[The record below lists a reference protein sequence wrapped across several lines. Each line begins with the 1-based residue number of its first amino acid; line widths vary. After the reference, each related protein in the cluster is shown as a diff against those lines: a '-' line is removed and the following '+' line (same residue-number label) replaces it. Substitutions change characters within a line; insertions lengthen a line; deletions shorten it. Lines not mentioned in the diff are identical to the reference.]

1 MTGYE
6 ELAMRAV
13 LALEAANQPNWVE
26 IGGLVVGLVQC
37 GLIYVGLKRMG
48 ESSAE
53 RKAQHEAAMQTMK
66 DQHVE
71 NMTVL
76 KDQHVEN
83 MTVVKD
89 QHEQAMKNHEQVMTA
104 MQEQGEQA
112 TRNHEA
118 TMLALRGLL
127 GAREAGMH

>member
-71 NMTVL
+71 NMTV
-76 KDQHVEN
+76 
-83 MTVVKD
+83 VKD

-104 MQEQGEQA
+104 MQEQREQA